1 MATTGTGHRR
11 SREAQYIDGRSRLRP
26 VRIASRASTTTSS
39 ASSAA
44 RRGPGAPHDAS
55 PPFRFA
61 PGHRRPRGAA
71 GNDGDVATATRHL
84 EWVKTSGRKEY
95 TEYRLAIGELKRLAK
110 QAQPKP

>member
-1 MATTGTGHRR
+1 M
-11 SREAQYIDGRSRLRP
+11 
-26 VRIASRASTTTSS
+26 RIASRGEYDYVVGEQ
-39 ASSAA
+39 
-44 RRGPGAPHDAS
+44 RRQTRAGAPHDAS